1 MKSFKIKL
9 LIVLSL
15 FISQCTVF
23 QTSLAQSNLNGWKH
37 NTEDLLLSG
46 WKPRNVLTKKGIKP
60 NLKTI
65 EALNKFKKIAV
76 LKPYYKKAKG
86 YTVFPNF
93 GKAVIGIGGARGAR
107 GEGEVFKKNEV
118 IGSTTFS
125 QLSIGLQLGGQAS
138 IQIIFFKDKET

>member
-15 FISQCTVF
+15 FISQCIVF
-23 QTSLAQSNLNGWKH
+23 QTSLAQSNLNGLKH

-76 LKPYYKKAKG
+76 LKPYFKKAKG
-86 YTVFPNF
+86 YAVF
-93 GKAVIGIGGARGAR
+93 
-107 GEGEVFKKNEV
+107 
-118 IGSTTFS
+118 
-125 QLSIGLQLGGQAS
+125 
-138 IQIIFFKDKET
+138 QILAKQV

>member
-15 FISQCTVF
+15 FISQCIVF
-23 QTSLAQSNLNGWKH
+23 QTSLAQSNLNGLKH

-46 WKPRNVLTKKGIKP
+46 WKPRNVLTKKGKKP

-76 LKPYYKKAKG
+76 LKPYFKKAKG
-86 YTVFPNF
+86 YAFFPNI
-93 GKAVIGIGGARGAR
+93 GK
-107 GEGEVFKKNEV
+107 
-118 IGSTTFS
+118 
-125 QLSIGLQLGGQAS
+125 
-138 IQIIFFKDKET
+138 QI